1 MLLKSNG
8 PFNLQHTL
16 ESGQAFRWRRDG
28 DWYVGVVQGVVFR
41 VRHATAQSVDFTS
54 APLAEADTAPILSSY
69 LRLDDDL
76 RAIYRR
82 IRKDPRIARATRLY
96 PGMRLVRQEP
106 WECLV
111 TFVVSQNSN
120 IPRITKNINAIC
132 ERYGTLVETPAGSF
146 RCFPTVEELSHATQ
160 AELSR
165 LGLGYRDVHLVMLTR
180 QVIQRRINLLGLRRK
195 PYAQAKA
202 TLERLRGVG
211 PKVADCVL
219 AFSLDKGQAFP
230 VDVHIRRAVKRW
242 YLPGKDV
249 TDKVVREWAAD
260 YFGKDAAYAQQYLFH
275 GQRLQ
280 GKKPS
285 PGPKAR
291 SR

>member
-1 MLLKSNG
+1 MRLTANG

-16 ESGQAFRWRRDG
+16 ESGQAFRWRREG
-28 DWYVGVVQGVVFR
+28 EWHAGIVQGCLFR
-41 VRHATAQSVDFTS
+41 VRQVSGESIEFTS
-54 APLAEADTAPILSSY
+54 TPLAEAEAAPILQSY

-82 IRKDPRIARATRLY
+82 MGKDRHVRSAIRRY
-96 PGMRLVRQEP
+96 HGMRLISQEP

-120 IPRITKNINAIC
+120 IPRIAKNINAIC
-132 ERYGTLVETPAGSF
+132 ERYGALVETPAGPF
-146 RCFPTVEELSHATQ
+146 RRFPGVNELARATQ
-160 AELSR
+160 AELAK
-165 LGLGYRDVHLVMLTR
+165 LGLGYRDVHLVTLTR
-180 QVIQRRINLLGLRRK
+180 QVAQRRINLLGLRKR
-195 PYAQAKA
+195 PYVQAKA

-242 YLPGKDV
+242 YLPGQNV
-249 TDKVVREWAAD
+249 TDKVVREWAAA

-275 GQRLQ
+275 RQRQL
-280 GKKPS
+280 GS
-285 PGPKAR
+285 ATRRG
-291 SR
+291 

>member
-1 MLLKSNG
+1 MLLKSKG
-8 PFNLQHTL
+8 PFNLRHTL

-28 DWYVGVVQGVVFR
+28 DWYVGVVQGTVFR
-41 VRHATAQSVDFTS
+41 VRQATPQSIDFTS
-54 APLAEADTAPILSSY
+54 APLAEADAAPILCSY

-82 IRKDPRIARATRLY
+82 LRKDPRIARATRLY
-96 PGMRLVRQEP
+96 PGMRLVRQDP

-120 IPRITKNINAIC
+120 IPRIAQNIDAIC
-132 ERYGTLVETPAGSF
+132 ERYGALIETPGGSF
-146 RCFPTVEELSHATQ
+146 RRFPTVEELAGATQ
-160 AELSR
+160 AELAKLR
-165 LGLGYRDVHLVMLTR
+165 LGYRDLHLVMLTR
-180 QVIQRRINLLGLRRK
+180 QVIQRRINLLGLRKK

-249 TDKVVREWAAD
+249 TDKVVREWAAA

-275 GQRLQ
+275 RQRQL
-280 GKKPS
+280 GS
-285 PGPKAR
+285 AAR
-291 SR
+291 RG

>member
-1 MLLKSNG
+1 MRLTANG

-16 ESGQAFRWRRDG
+16 ESGQAFRWRREG
-28 DWYVGVVQGVVFR
+28 EAYEGIVQGILFR
-41 VRHATAQSVDFTS
+41 VRQAGPQAVEFTS
-54 APLAEADTAPILSSY
+54 APLAEAVAAPVLRSY

-76 RAIYRR
+76 PAVYRR
-82 IRKDPRIARATRLY
+82 IRKDARMVRATRLY
-96 PGMRLVRQEP
+96 PGMRLIRQEP

-132 ERYGTLVETPAGSF
+132 EGYGTLVETPEGPF
-146 RCFPTVEELSHATQ
+146 RRFPTVEELAQATQ
-160 AELSR
+160 AELAK
-165 LGLGYRDVHLVMLTR
+165 LGLGYRDVHLVKMTR
-180 QVIQRRINLLGLRRK
+180 QVIKRRINLLGLRKK

-242 YLPGKDV
+242 YLPGGKV
-249 TDKVVREWAAD
+249 TDKVVREWAAS

-275 GQRLQ
+275 RQRQ
-280 GKKPS
+280 SGKTPIR
-285 PGPKAR
+285 KAKAAKG
-291 SR
+291 